1 MSPSRSIIRSS
12 LGCKAEKG
20 FPGRALCSN
29 EDLPSINFS
38 LSSKPRCNLRYPS
51 SPMVS
56 LKHVH
61 PYAYGQFP
69 LSLLASIRFYPIPFS
84 LYPALLWIVY
94 SEMKETSW
102 ESSPP
107 LSTDSCDGRFPV
119 YKKNSIPDKLPG
131 IEFFIIK
138 RSCEE
143 GHPSIVFLNA
153 PFPRERSGG
162 DFPKLVLSFLRGDG
176 HLLWFFFC
184 FLVFGKGRRF
194 KTHEYSKTH
203 EKAVVIPCL
212 KPEVRSRVITY
223 LWQFP

>member
-1 MSPSRSIIRSS
+1 
-12 LGCKAEKG
+12 
-20 FPGRALCSN
+20 
-29 EDLPSINFS
+29 
-38 LSSKPRCNLRYPS
+38 
-51 SPMVS
+51 
-56 LKHVH
+56 
-61 PYAYGQFP
+61 
-69 LSLLASIRFYPIPFS
+69 
-84 LYPALLWIVY
+84 
-94 SEMKETSW
+94 MKETSW

-131 IEFFIIK
+131 IEFFVIK

-143 GHPSIVFLNA
+143 GHSSIVLSNA

-162 DFPKLVLSFLRGDG
+162 DFPKLALSFLRGDG
-176 HLLWFFFC
+176 YLLWFFFC

-223 LWQFP
+223 L

>member
-1 MSPSRSIIRSS
+1 MNRLFRNEGDILGVQSPFIYRFMR
-12 LGCKAEKG
+12 
-20 FPGRALCSN
+20 RT
-29 EDLPSINFS
+29 
-38 LSSKPRCNLRYPS
+38 
-51 SPMVS
+51 VS
-56 LKHVH
+56 
-61 PYAYGQFP
+61 
-69 LSLLASIRFYPIPFS
+69 
-84 LYPALLWIVY
+84 
-94 SEMKETSW
+94 
-102 ESSPP
+102 
-107 LSTDSCDGRFPV
+107 V

-143 GHPSIVFLNA
+143 GHSSIVLSNA

-223 LWQFP
+223 LLTISIKRSIEYAPG